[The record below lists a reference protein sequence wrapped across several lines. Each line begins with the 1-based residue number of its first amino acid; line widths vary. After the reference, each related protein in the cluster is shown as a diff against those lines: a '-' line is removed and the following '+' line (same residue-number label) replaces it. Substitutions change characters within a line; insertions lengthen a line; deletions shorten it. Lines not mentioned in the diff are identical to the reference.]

1 MSQQIKPDIEEN
13 SLLDFSL
20 RNFLRRNGFSYVML
34 LPAVIIVAF
43 VIIYPFLYNFN
54 LAFTNLNRS
63 TLIDFLRQ
71 GKLHYVGFENFIEVI
86 AQSTF
91 WTVLLR
97 TLIWT
102 IVNVFC
108 HVTFGIFFAIL
119 LDRDMMFK
127 GIYRAFLI
135 LPWAIPQYISV
146 LVWKGMF
153 NYNYG
158 AVNILLERLSEILD
172 FTYEPIAWLSNP
184 TTGFMAAIIV
194 NVWIGIPFMMMI
206 ALGGLQSIDPTYYES
221 AEIDGASGFQQVK
234 HITLPLLKPVM
245 MPAIIL
251 GVMMTF
257 NNLNVIYLL
266 SYKKLTEK
274 IDILVTYV
282 YKAAFGYF
290 RLGYAAAFSV
300 IIFFILLGFSMLFI
314 KQNESH

>member
-1 MSQQIKPDIEEN
+1 MSQPTKADIQKN

-20 RNFLRRNGFSYVML
+20 RKFLKRNGFSYLML
-34 LPAVIIVAF
+34 MPAFIIVAL

-54 LAFTNLNRS
+54 LAFTNLSRS
-63 TLIDFLRQ
+63 TLIDFLRE
-71 GKLHYVGFENFIEVI
+71 GKLHYIGLNNFVEVLT
-86 AQSTF
+86 QSTF

-119 LDRDMMFK
+119 LDRDMIFK
-127 GIYRAFLI
+127 GIYRALLI

-158 AVNILLERLSEILD
+158 AVNILLERLSQIFD

-194 NVWIGIPFMMMI
+194 NVWVGIPFMMMI
-206 ALGGLQSIDPTYYES
+206 ALGGLQSIDPNYYEA

-245 MPAIIL
+245 MPAVIL
-251 GVMMTF
+251 GVIMTF

-266 SYKKLTEK
+266 SFKKLTEK

-300 IIFFILLGFSMLFI
+300 IIFLILLGFSTVFI

>member
-1 MSQQIKPDIEEN
+1 MSPQIKPEVNED

-20 RNFLRRNGFSYVML
+20 KEFLRKYGFAYSML
-34 LPAVIIVAF
+34 LPALLIVSF

-54 LAFTNLNRS
+54 LSLTNLNRT

-71 GKLHYVGFENFIEVI
+71 GKLHYVGLDNFVEVLS
-86 AQSTF
+86 QSTF
-91 WTVLLR
+91 WTVFLR
-97 TLIWT
+97 TIIWT

-108 HVTFGIFFAIL
+108 HVTFGMFFAIL
-119 LDRDMMFK
+119 LDREMMFK
-127 GIYRAFLI
+127 GIYRALLI
-135 LPWAIPQYISV
+135 LPWAIPQYIAV

-158 AVNILLERLSEILD
+158 AVNIFLQRMSEIFD
-172 FTYEPIAWLSNP
+172 FSYQPIAWLSNP
-184 TTGFMAAIIV
+184 STGFMAAIIV
-194 NVWIGIPFMMMI
+194 NVWVGIPFMMMI

-234 HITLPLLKPVM
+234 NITLPLLKPVM

-251 GVMMTF
+251 GVIMTF

-282 YKAAFGYF
+282 YKSAFGYF

-300 IIFFILLGFSMLFI
+300 VIFLILLGFSMLFL
-314 KQNESH
+314 QQSES